1 MPAILACATCR
12 PDPGSVIAQAQDSA
26 VLVMLGVLVIGLGC
40 VALILAN
47 LIRKQARRAAAANAA
62 GQV

>member
-1 MPAILACATCR
+1 MSSIFACATCR

-40 VALILAN
+40 VASVLAH
-47 LIRKQARRAAAANAA
+47 LIRKQQRRAAAA

>member
-1 MPAILACATCR
+1 MSALLACATCR

-26 VLVMLGVLVIGLGC
+26 VLVMLGMLVLGMGC

-47 LIRKQARRAAAANAA
+47 LIRKQQRRAAAA